1 MAHLA
6 RAQLTRYAWLSI
18 GAALATLAMKT
29 AAYVLTGSVAFLSDA
44 LETVVNLGA
53 AMVALISLS
62 VGARPPDEDHAY
74 GHGKAEYFSS
84 GVEGTLIVLA
94 AIAIWAQAVRRLLE
108 PAPLAEPGIGI
119 IIILLAAG
127 INLGVGLILRRVGRR
142 ERSITL
148 EADAQHLLSD
158 VLTSIGVVLAVVGVS
173 ATGWAWLDSLV
184 AMVVGVSLV
193 LAGTRILRRSTLGL
207 MDTALPAG
215 EFGAVAAVLE
225 RYARRGVGY
234 HALRTRQAGARAF
247 VSVHIQVPG
256 GWTVQRGHEL
266 LEKIEG
272 DIRRILPG
280 VTVFTHIEPAEDP
293 VSWEDESLDR
303 PEGAASD
310 A

>member
-1 MAHLA
+1 MAHLP
-6 RAQLTRYAWLSI
+6 RAQLTRYAWISI
-18 GAALATLAMKT
+18 GAALLTLAMKT
-29 AAYVLTGSVAFLSDA
+29 GAFVLTGSVAFLSDA

-53 AMVALISLS
+53 AMVALIALS

-74 GHGKAEYFSS
+74 GHGKVEYFSS

-94 AIAIWAQAVRRLLE
+94 AIAIWAQAIRRLLE
-108 PAPLAEPGIGI
+108 PAPLAEPGLGI
-119 IIILLAAG
+119 VVILLAAG
-127 INLGVGLILRRVGRR
+127 VNLGVAQVLGRVGRR

-158 VLTSIGVVLAVVGVS
+158 VLTSVGVVLAVVGVS
-173 ATGWAWLDSLV
+173 VTGWAWLDPV
-184 AMVVGVSLV
+184 MAMAVGVSLV
-193 LAGTRILRRSTLGL
+193 LAGIRILRRSLLGL
-207 MDTALPAG
+207 MDTVLPPG

-234 HALRTRQAGARAF
+234 HALRTRQAGSRAF
-247 VSVHIQVPG
+247 VSVHVQVPG
-256 GWTVQRGHEL
+256 DWTVQRGHEL

-293 VSWEDESLDR
+293 VSWEDEALDR
-303 PEGAASD
+303 PEGGEPS
-310 A
+310 